1 MPYDA
6 RLINPQKPDPVEA
19 QLLITGKAESLLAG
33 GFYGTPEEP
42 QSASPFLTQYLPK
55 PQEQFTQSEIAKSA
69 FERENEVGSF
79 IAKAQNGFNYNNEV
93 DPQDPS
99 FDIID
104 YINDEVDNSD
114 YAPYAENF
122 LQFKNR
128 RNADLY
134 KKHLDR
140 EFRNTEVLQNSGWS
154 GVAWGIGAS
163 LLSPVNLIPIG
174 GGAYKAYKAGQ
185 LAKGVALTA
194 GAGAVSMTGSE
205 ILLQGSQ
212 ESRTLG
218 ESVMNIGAG
227 TLLAGALGGA
237 SATLSKKQFS
247 QLAKK
252 VEKDIQSDVADV
264 KINPQTQ
271 NVEIRP
277 DSASAASK
285 AEYDPIRKQYDEI
298 YTPEIIAKGETPLPF
313 KDYLKQQTALVPTI
327 TQDVAKLL
335 KVDKLTKKINL
346 INNLNP
352 ILRLTQTEYAVKPR
366 EFAQKLMKTGLYTN
380 KNLEG
385 IANYQSAEINKKA
398 TLANY
403 VHNYRPA
410 EDIAYR
416 EFKQRIKKEGAK
428 PADTAIKNDIQFY
441 EALSRAGRNGD
452 VSPIPEINKLAPIMR
467 NAVLSDLAKK
477 AIEVR
482 IYDENILKTAPKTAI
497 SYFPR
502 LWNKM
507 KVIARENELRQ
518 LLFNKIKNVL
528 LPQIKEAELNKE
540 RILNTRILDLQTKKA
555 DLENKLEKASEAKIK
570 EAVNNATINE
580 PNIPNEYKQIFL
592 DNINY
597 SKNNNT
603 NLDKFAEALS
613 EQLPDSFPFT
623 YDDIEKVYNK
633 YVKGEES
640 IFSTDEALNLLNRYI
655 EAERTISKTKIK
667 SLFQHIRELGG
678 IVDYGG
684 DLKSMGIT
692 NKTMPGLIRKAPSN
706 ENDFFGESS
715 IISSQ
720 KTGADDIILKLM
732 ERGYFI
738 EREDGSMGK
747 PTIRDLYE
755 LIKREAHGEKMYSS
769 SDIEKVRIKES
780 AEYLLNELEQLGI
793 DFDKLKE
800 AVKLKKGKIKKYIE
814 IKTENTSK
822 VIDTKTYIKIDKL
835 LAKTEIELMDKKI
848 NTLKNQYTDK
858 QIEIRSK
865 FEEIGDENDYV
876 NEVVNDIVAKLK
888 GEDRLGLVND
898 TDIKIDKRGPLK
910 ERTLNFVMDNEL
922 EPWLE
927 NDARKVM
934 AYYANTLATDIE
946 IARAFDGDL
955 TLSNA
960 VEEISREYDDA
971 ISKTT
976 TEDEA
981 IKINKEKRTAINDL
995 TSVAK
1000 IMRGIY
1006 ARPDNPD
1013 SMIVRGGRIA
1023 RQYNYITK
1031 MGQVVMSSI
1040 SDISRPI
1047 SKHGLAT
1054 WAKTL
1059 PNLIT
1064 NLKGIKLNIKD
1075 AKLAGNISDTVMPER
1090 MASFSS
1096 LNDTFASNNSTFER
1110 YVENISALMSKINM
1124 MPVWNDGMKGF
1135 SSVMTQQRMIDNI
1148 LNYEKADKRNITYLA
1163 QIGIGKDR
1171 INDIVK
1177 EIKKHSYKEG
1187 NLWVANTE
1195 KWENKEI
1202 ARIYYNALNTDVD
1215 STIATMG
1222 AGDLPL
1228 WGNTEVGKVIL
1239 QFKSFAFASTQQTL
1253 LAGLQQ
1259 KDLAVLNGVISATSL
1274 GMLSY
1279 YLKRKMAGKEP
1290 SDNPA
1295 VWLSEGLDRSG
1306 YLAIL
1311 SEYSHIADKAGLGV
1325 SSLTGIEQSSR
1336 YASRNAAAS
1345 LLGPSIALVDDGFTT
1360 ARALSSGE
1368 ISPSDA
1374 RAIRRMI
1381 FLNNHW
1387 LLTGAMDRLQESLV
1401 NTE

>member
-6 RLINPQKPDPVEA
+6 RLINVDTGKINALDAYLEA
-19 QLLITGKAESLLAG
+19 KAESLLAG

-93 DPQDPS
+93 DPQDPN

-252 VEKDIQSDVADV
+252 VEKDIQSDVAEV

-271 NVEIRP
+271 NVELNTDIVKPLNKQELEFLDKYYNRSKQTKDFSLLEKNKNDTLTKLQEFEANQNTLYEQKLRESGYP
-277 DSASAASK
+277 LDVITGYENRIKEVEANRAIERQQINRGKTGKRLRLFDEETNQIINDLKDELKAIKDLNEPTKPSEIFKNLNKEKNKLKKEYEKAQKELTDALALQQKEKQIIVEQPQQIIQNKNILTELDSAGSASVK
-285 AEYDPIRKQYDEI
+285 QFDLIRKQYDEI

-452 VSPIPEINKLAPIMR
+452 VSPIPEINKLAQTARQQI
-467 NAVLSDLAKK
+467 NKLSQEAVNVGIL
-477 AIEVR
+477 
-482 IYDENILKTAPKTAI
+482 DENILKTAPKTAI

-507 KVIARENELRQ
+507 KVNARENELRQ

-528 LPQIKEAELNKE
+528 LPQIKEAELAKE
-540 RILNTRILDLQTKKA
+540 AELNTKILDLQTRKLE
-555 DLENKLEKASEAKIK
+555 LENK
-570 EAVNNATINE
+570 
-580 PNIPNEYKQIFL
+580 
-592 DNINY
+592 
-597 SKNNNT
+597 
-603 NLDKFAEALS
+603 
-613 EQLPDSFPFT
+613 
-623 YDDIEKVYNK
+623 IEKTK
-633 YVKGEES
+633 LPAK
-640 IFSTDEALNLLNRYI
+640 DLEA
-655 EAERTISKTKIK
+655 
-667 SLFQHIRELGG
+667 
-678 IVDYGG
+678 
-684 DLKSMGIT
+684 
-692 NKTMPGLIRKAPSN
+692 
-706 ENDFFGESS
+706 
-715 IISSQ
+715 
-720 KTGADDIILKLM
+720 
-732 ERGYFI
+732 
-738 EREDGSMGK
+738 
-747 PTIRDLYE
+747 
-755 LIKREAHGEKMYSS
+755 
-769 SDIEKVRIKES
+769 
-780 AEYLLNELEQLGI
+780 
-793 DFDKLKE
+793 
-800 AVKLKKGKIKKYIE
+800 
-814 IKTENTSK
+814 IKTEIS
-822 VIDTKTYIKIDKL
+822 L
-835 LAKTEIELMDKKI
+835 LDKKI
-848 NTLKNQYTDK
+848 KTAKNQYTDK

-865 FEEIGDENDYV
+865 FEEIGDENDYI
-876 NEVVNDIVAKLK
+876 NEIVSDIVAKLK

-1228 WGNTEVGKVIL
+1228 WGNTEVGKIIL

-1279 YLKRKMAGKEP
+1279 YLKRKMAGKET

>member
-6 RLINPQKPDPVEA
+6 RLINVDTGKINALDAYLEA
-19 QLLITGKAESLLAG
+19 KAESLLAG

-93 DPQDPS
+93 DPQDPD

-185 LAKGVALTA
+185 FAKGVALTA

-271 NVEIRP
+271 NVELNTDIVKPLNKQELEFLDKYYNRSKQTKDFSLLEKNKNDTLTKLQEFEANQNTLYEQKLRESGYP
-277 DSASAASK
+277 LDVITGYENRIKEVEANRAIERQQINRGKTGKRLRLFDEETNQIINDLKDELKAIKDLNEPTKPSEIFKNLNKEKNKLKKEYEKAQKELTDALALQQKEKQIIVEQPQQIIQNKNILTELDSAGSASVK
-285 AEYDPIRKQYDEI
+285 QFDLIRKQYDEI

-452 VSPIPEINKLAPIMR
+452 VSPIPEINKLAQTARQQI
-467 NAVLSDLAKK
+467 NKLSQEAVNVGIL
-477 AIEVR
+477 
-482 IYDENILKTAPKTAI
+482 DENILKTAPKTAI

-518 LLFNKIKNVL
+518 LLFTKIKNVL
-528 LPQIKEAELNKE
+528 LPQIKEAELAKE
-540 RILNTRILDLQTKKA
+540 AELNTKILDLQTRKLE
-555 DLENKLEKASEAKIK
+555 LENK
-570 EAVNNATINE
+570 
-580 PNIPNEYKQIFL
+580 
-592 DNINY
+592 
-597 SKNNNT
+597 
-603 NLDKFAEALS
+603 
-613 EQLPDSFPFT
+613 
-623 YDDIEKVYNK
+623 IEKTK
-633 YVKGEES
+633 LPAK
-640 IFSTDEALNLLNRYI
+640 DLEA
-655 EAERTISKTKIK
+655 
-667 SLFQHIRELGG
+667 
-678 IVDYGG
+678 
-684 DLKSMGIT
+684 
-692 NKTMPGLIRKAPSN
+692 
-706 ENDFFGESS
+706 
-715 IISSQ
+715 
-720 KTGADDIILKLM
+720 
-732 ERGYFI
+732 
-738 EREDGSMGK
+738 
-747 PTIRDLYE
+747 
-755 LIKREAHGEKMYSS
+755 
-769 SDIEKVRIKES
+769 
-780 AEYLLNELEQLGI
+780 
-793 DFDKLKE
+793 
-800 AVKLKKGKIKKYIE
+800 
-814 IKTENTSK
+814 IKTEIS
-822 VIDTKTYIKIDKL
+822 L
-835 LAKTEIELMDKKI
+835 LDKKI
-848 NTLKNQYTDK
+848 ETAKNKYTDK

>member
-6 RLINPQKPDPVEA
+6 RLINVDTGKINALEGYLEA
-19 QLLITGKAESLLAG
+19 KAESLLAG

-69 FERENEVGSF
+69 WERENEVGSF

-93 DPQDPS
+93 DPQDPD

-174 GGAYKAYKAGQ
+174 GSAYKAYKAVQ
-185 LAKGVALTA
+185 FAKGIALTA

-237 SATLSKKQFS
+237 SASLSKKQFNK
-247 QLAKK
+247 LAKK
-252 VEKDIQSDVADV
+252 VENDIQSDVAEV

-271 NVEIRP
+271 NVELNTDIVKPLSKQELEFLDKYYNRNNQVKDFSLLEKNKNDALTKLQEFEANQNTLYEQRLRESGYP
-277 DSASAASK
+277 LDVITGYENRIKEVEANRVIERQQINRGKTGKRLRLFDEETNQIINDLKDELKAIKDLNEPTKPSEIFKNLNKEKNKLKKEYEKAQKELTDALALQQKESQIIAEQPQQIIQNQNILTEIDSAGSASVK
-285 AEYDPIRKQYDEI
+285 QFDPIRKQYDEI
-298 YTPEIIAKGETPLPF
+298 YTPEIIARGETPLPF

-410 EDIAYR
+410 EDVAYR

-428 PADTAIKNDIQFY
+428 PADSAIKNDIEFFSS
-441 EALSRAGRNGD
+441 LSRAMRNGD
-452 VSPIPEINKLAPIMR
+452 VSPIPEINKLAQTARQQISKLSQE
-467 NAVLSDLAKK
+467 AVNVGIL
-477 AIEVR
+477 
-482 IYDENILKTAPKTAI
+482 DENILKTAPKTAI

-502 LWNKM
+502 LWNKL

-518 LLFNKIKNVL
+518 LLFTKIKNVL
-528 LPQIKEAELNKE
+528 LPQIKEVELAKEAELNAK
-540 RILNTRILDLQTKKA
+540 ILDLQTRKLELESKIEKTKLPA
-555 DLENKLEKASEAKIK
+555 KDLEA
-570 EAVNNATINE
+570 
-580 PNIPNEYKQIFL
+580 
-592 DNINY
+592 
-597 SKNNNT
+597 
-603 NLDKFAEALS
+603 
-613 EQLPDSFPFT
+613 
-623 YDDIEKVYNK
+623 
-633 YVKGEES
+633 
-640 IFSTDEALNLLNRYI
+640 
-655 EAERTISKTKIK
+655 
-667 SLFQHIRELGG
+667 
-678 IVDYGG
+678 
-684 DLKSMGIT
+684 
-692 NKTMPGLIRKAPSN
+692 
-706 ENDFFGESS
+706 
-715 IISSQ
+715 
-720 KTGADDIILKLM
+720 
-732 ERGYFI
+732 
-738 EREDGSMGK
+738 
-747 PTIRDLYE
+747 
-755 LIKREAHGEKMYSS
+755 
-769 SDIEKVRIKES
+769 
-780 AEYLLNELEQLGI
+780 
-793 DFDKLKE
+793 
-800 AVKLKKGKIKKYIE
+800 
-814 IKTENTSK
+814 IKTE
-822 VIDTKTYIKIDKL
+822 IGLLDRKIET
-835 LAKTEIELMDKKI
+835 AKNKYTE
-848 NTLKNQYTDK
+848 K

-865 FEEIGDENDYV
+865 FEEIGDENDYI
-876 NEVVNDIVAKLK
+876 NEVVSDIVAKLK

-898 TDIKIDKRGPLK
+898 TDIKVDKRGPLK

-960 VEEISREYDDA
+960 VEEISREYDEA

-1171 INDIVK
+1171 INDLVK

-1195 KWENKEI
+1195 QWENKEI

-1228 WGNTEVGKVIL
+1228 WGNTEVGKIIL

>member
-6 RLINPQKPDPVEA
+6 RLINVDTGKTNALEGYLEA
-19 QLLITGKAESLLAG
+19 KAESLLAG
-33 GFYGTPEEP
+33 GFYGTPEDP

-69 FERENEVGSF
+69 WERENEVGSF

-93 DPQDPS
+93 DPQDS
-99 FDIID
+99 DFNIID
-104 YINDEVDNSD
+104 YINDEVDNSN

-174 GGAYKAYKAGQ
+174 GSAYKAYKAGQ
-185 LAKGVALTA
+185 FAKGVALTA

-237 SATLSKKQFS
+237 SASLSKKQFNK
-247 QLAKK
+247 LAKK
-252 VEKDIQSDVADV
+252 VENDIQSDVAEV

-385 IANYQSAEINKKA
+385 IANYQSAEISKKA

-410 EDIAYR
+410 EDKAYR

-428 PADTAIKNDIQFY
+428 PADSAIKNDIDFFDNL
-441 EALSRAGRNGD
+441 ARAMRNGD
-452 VSPIPEINKLAPIMR
+452 VSEITEINQLAQTARQQINKLSQE
-467 NAVLSDLAKK
+467 AVNVGIL
-477 AIEVR
+477 
-482 IYDENILKTAPKTAI
+482 DENILKTGPKTAI

-502 LWNKM
+502 LWNKL

-518 LLFNKIKNVL
+518 LLFTKIKNVL
-528 LPQIKEAELNKE
+528 LPKIKEAELNKE
-540 RILNTRILDLQTKKA
+540 KILNTRILDLQTRKV
-555 DLENKLEKASEAKIK
+555 DLENRIEQASKKKLNEAKGPIIDD
-570 EAVNNATINE
+570 V
-580 PNIPNEYKQIFL
+580 NIPNEFKNIFKDAIYAAKNLNFSL
-592 DNINY
+592 DDFA
-597 SKNNNT
+597 NN
-603 NLDKFAEALS
+603 LS
-613 EQLPDSFPFT
+613 ENLPDSFDFPF
-623 YDDIEKVYNK
+623 DKIEKIYKNYVEGQSNIFNDEELINYLNK
-633 YVKGEES
+633 YKEATRIYKS
-640 IFSTDEALNLLNRYI
+640 INP
-655 EAERTISKTKIK
+655 K
-667 SLFQHIRELGG
+667 SLFVFLRERGG
-678 IVDYGG
+678 ISG
-684 DLKSMGIT
+684 DRGELANMGIT
-692 NKTMPGLIRKAPSN
+692 NKTLPGLIRRQGTKGFTDIDYAREAAWEAGYFTDFPSDGSAGQPTL
-706 ENDFFGESS
+706 NDF
-715 IISSQ
+715 
-720 KTGADDIILKLM
+720 L
-732 ERGYFI
+732 
-738 EREDGSMGK
+738 
-747 PTIRDLYE
+747 E
-755 LIKREAHGEKMYSS
+755 LIKKEAKGNKIYSS
-769 SDIEKVRIKES
+769 DDLEKLMQKE
-780 AEYLLNELEQLGI
+780 AADNFIFELENLGL
-793 DFDKLKE
+793 DFNKIEE
-800 AVKLKKGKIKKYIE
+800 AVKLKNGRITKTIQISSGDLAKNID
-814 IKTENTSK
+814 IKTIT
-822 VIDTKTYIKIDKL
+822 KIDKT
-835 LAKTEIELMDKKI
+835 LAKTEIELLDKKI
-848 NTLKNQYTDK
+848 ATLKNKYTEK

-888 GEDRLGLVND
+888 GEDRLGLIND
-898 TDIKIDKRGPLK
+898 TDIKVDKRGPLK
-910 ERTLNFVMDNEL
+910 ERTLNFILDNEL

-934 AYYANTLATDIE
+934 SYYANTLATDIE

-960 VEEISREYDDA
+960 VEEISREYDEA

-1110 YVENISALMSKINM
+1110 YVENISAFMSKINM

-1195 KWENKEI
+1195 QWENKEI

-1259 KDLAVLNGVISATSL
+1259 KDLAVLNGLISATSL

-1279 YLKRKMAGKEP
+1279 YLKRKMAGKDP

-1325 SSLTGIEQSSR
+1325 LSLTGIEQSSR

-1387 LLTGAMDRLQESLV
+1387 LLTGAMDRLQENFV
-1401 NTE
+1401 NSE

>member
-6 RLINPQKPDPVEA
+6 RLINVDTGKINALDAYLEA
-19 QLLITGKAESLLAG
+19 KAESLLAG

-277 DSASAASK
+277 DSASAVSK

-452 VSPIPEINKLAPIMR
+452 VSPIPEINKLAQTARQQI
-467 NAVLSDLAKK
+467 NKLSQEAVNVGIL
-477 AIEVR
+477 
-482 IYDENILKTAPKTAI
+482 DENILKTAPKTAI

-1148 LNYEKADKRNITYLA
+1148 LNYDKADKRNITYLA

-1325 SSLTGIEQSSR
+1325 LSLTGIEQSSR

>member
-6 RLINPQKPDPVEA
+6 RLINVDTGKINALEGYLEA
-19 QLLITGKAESLLAG
+19 KAESLLAG
-33 GFYGTPEEP
+33 SFYGTPEDP

-55 PQEQFTQSEIAKSA
+55 PQEQFTQSEIAKA
-69 FERENEVGSF
+69 AWERENEVGSF

-93 DPQDPS
+93 DPQDPD

-140 EFRNTEVLQNSGWS
+140 EFRNTEILQNSGWS
-154 GVAWGIGAS
+154 GVAWGVGAS

-174 GGAYKAYKAGQ
+174 GSAYKAYKAGQ
-185 LAKGVALTA
+185 FVKGVALTA

-252 VEKDIQSDVADV
+252 VEKDIQSDVAEV

-271 NVEIRP
+271 NVELNTDIVKPLNKQELEFLDKYYNRSKQTKDFSLLEKNKNDALTKLQEFEANQNTLYEQKLRESGYP
-277 DSASAASK
+277 LDVITGYENRIKEVEANRAMERQQLNRGKTGKRLRLFDEETNQIINDLKDELKAIKDLNEPTKPSEIFKNLNKEKNKLKKEYEKAQKELTDALALQQKEKQIIAEQPQQIIAEEPQQIIQNKNILSELDSAGSASVK
-285 AEYDPIRKQYDEI
+285 QFDPIRKQYDEI

-452 VSPIPEINKLAPIMR
+452 VSPIPEINKLAQTARQQI
-467 NAVLSDLAKK
+467 NKLSQEAVNVGIL
-477 AIEVR
+477 
-482 IYDENILKTAPKTAI
+482 DENILKTAPKTAI

-528 LPQIKEAELNKE
+528 LPQIKEAELAKE
-540 RILNTRILDLQTKKA
+540 AELNTKILDLQTRKLE
-555 DLENKLEKASEAKIK
+555 LENK
-570 EAVNNATINE
+570 
-580 PNIPNEYKQIFL
+580 
-592 DNINY
+592 
-597 SKNNNT
+597 
-603 NLDKFAEALS
+603 
-613 EQLPDSFPFT
+613 
-623 YDDIEKVYNK
+623 IEKTK
-633 YVKGEES
+633 LPAK
-640 IFSTDEALNLLNRYI
+640 DLEA
-655 EAERTISKTKIK
+655 
-667 SLFQHIRELGG
+667 
-678 IVDYGG
+678 
-684 DLKSMGIT
+684 
-692 NKTMPGLIRKAPSN
+692 
-706 ENDFFGESS
+706 
-715 IISSQ
+715 
-720 KTGADDIILKLM
+720 
-732 ERGYFI
+732 
-738 EREDGSMGK
+738 
-747 PTIRDLYE
+747 
-755 LIKREAHGEKMYSS
+755 
-769 SDIEKVRIKES
+769 
-780 AEYLLNELEQLGI
+780 
-793 DFDKLKE
+793 
-800 AVKLKKGKIKKYIE
+800 
-814 IKTENTSK
+814 IKTE
-822 VIDTKTYIKIDKL
+822 IGL
-835 LAKTEIELMDKKI
+835 LDKKI
-848 NTLKNQYTDK
+848 KTAKNQYTEK

-865 FEEIGDENDYV
+865 FEEIGDENDYI

-1171 INDIVK
+1171 INDLVK

-1228 WGNTEVGKVIL
+1228 WGNTEVGKIIL

-1259 KDLAVLNGVISATSL
+1259 KDLAVLNGLISATSL

-1368 ISPSDA
+1368 IS
-1374 RAIRRMI
+1374 
-1381 FLNNHW
+1381 
-1387 LLTGAMDRLQESLV
+1387 
-1401 NTE
+1401 

>member
-6 RLINPQKPDPVEA
+6 RLINVDTGKINALEGYLEA
-19 QLLITGKAESLLAG
+19 KAESLLAG
-33 GFYGTPEEP
+33 GFYGTPEDP

-55 PQEQFTQSEIAKSA
+55 PQEQFTQSEIAKA
-69 FERENEVGSF
+69 AWERENEVGSF

-93 DPQDPS
+93 DPQDPD

-140 EFRNTEVLQNSGWS
+140 EFRNTEILQNSGWS
-154 GVAWGIGAS
+154 GVAWGVGAS

-174 GGAYKAYKAGQ
+174 GSAYKAYKAGQ
-185 LAKGVALTA
+185 FAKGVALTA

-205 ILLQGSQ
+205 FLLQGSQ

-252 VEKDIQSDVADV
+252 VEKDIQSDVAEV

-271 NVEIRP
+271 NVELNTDIVKPLNKQELEFLDKYYNRSKQTKDFSLLEKNKNDTLTKLQEFEANQNTLYEQKLRESGYP
-277 DSASAASK
+277 LDVITGYENRIKEVEANRAIERQQVNRGKTGKRLRLFDEETNQIINDLKDELKAIKDLNEPTKPSEIFKNLNKEKNKLKKEYEKAQKELTDALALQQKEKQIIAEEPQQIIQNKNILSELDSARSASVK
-285 AEYDPIRKQYDEI
+285 QFDLIRKQYDEI

-335 KVDKLTKKINL
+335 KIDKLTKKINL

-477 AIEVR
+477 AVEVR

-502 LWNKM
+502 LWNKL

-518 LLFNKIKNVL
+518 LLFTKIKNVL
-528 LPQIKEAELNKE
+528 LPQIKEAELAKE
-540 RILNTRILDLQTKKA
+540 AELNTKILDLQTRKLELESKIEKTKLPA
-555 DLENKLEKASEAKIK
+555 SDLEA
-570 EAVNNATINE
+570 
-580 PNIPNEYKQIFL
+580 
-592 DNINY
+592 
-597 SKNNNT
+597 
-603 NLDKFAEALS
+603 
-613 EQLPDSFPFT
+613 
-623 YDDIEKVYNK
+623 
-633 YVKGEES
+633 
-640 IFSTDEALNLLNRYI
+640 
-655 EAERTISKTKIK
+655 
-667 SLFQHIRELGG
+667 
-678 IVDYGG
+678 
-684 DLKSMGIT
+684 
-692 NKTMPGLIRKAPSN
+692 
-706 ENDFFGESS
+706 
-715 IISSQ
+715 
-720 KTGADDIILKLM
+720 
-732 ERGYFI
+732 
-738 EREDGSMGK
+738 
-747 PTIRDLYE
+747 
-755 LIKREAHGEKMYSS
+755 
-769 SDIEKVRIKES
+769 
-780 AEYLLNELEQLGI
+780 
-793 DFDKLKE
+793 
-800 AVKLKKGKIKKYIE
+800 
-814 IKTENTSK
+814 IKTEIGLLDRK
-822 VIDTKTYIKIDKL
+822 IKT
-835 LAKTEIELMDKKI
+835 AKNKYEE
-848 NTLKNQYTDK
+848 K

-865 FEEIGDENDYV
+865 FEEIGDENDYI
-876 NEVVNDIVAKLK
+876 NEIVSDIVAKLK
-888 GEDRLGLVND
+888 GEDRLGLIND

-910 ERTLNFVMDNEL
+910 ERTLNFIMDNEL

-960 VEEISREYDDA
+960 VEEISKEYDEA

-1031 MGQVVMSSI
+1031 MGQVVMFSI
-1040 SDISRPI
+1040 TDISRPI

-1135 SSVMTQQRMIDNI
+1135 SSVMTQQRMIENI

-1171 INDIVK
+1171 INDLVK

-1228 WGNTEVGKVIL
+1228 WGNTEVGKIIL

-1259 KDLAVLNGVISATSL
+1259 KDLAVLNGLISATSL

>member
-6 RLINPQKPDPVEA
+6 RLINVDTGKINALEGYLEA
-19 QLLITGKAESLLAG
+19 KAESLLAG
-33 GFYGTPEEP
+33 GFYGTPEDP

-55 PQEQFTQSEIAKSA
+55 PQEQFTQSEIAKA
-69 FERENEVGSF
+69 AWERENEVGSF

-93 DPQDPS
+93 DPQDPD

-140 EFRNTEVLQNSGWS
+140 EFRNTEILQNSGWS
-154 GVAWGIGAS
+154 GVAWGVGAS

-174 GGAYKAYKAGQ
+174 GSAYKAYKAGQ
-185 LAKGVALTA
+185 FVKGVALTA

-252 VEKDIQSDVADV
+252 VEKDIQSDVAEV

-271 NVEIRP
+271 NVELNTDIVKPLNKQELEFLDKYYNRSKQTKDFSLLEKNKNDALTKLQEFEANQNTLYEQKLRESGYP
-277 DSASAASK
+277 LDVITGYENRIKEVEANRAIERQQVNRGKTGKRLRLFDEETNQIINDLKDELKAIKDLNEPTKPSEIFKNLNKEKNKLKKEYEKAQKELTDALALQQKEKQIIAEEPQQIIQNKNILSELDSARSASVK
-285 AEYDPIRKQYDEI
+285 QFDLIRKQYDEI

-335 KVDKLTKKINL
+335 KIDKLTKKINL

-477 AIEVR
+477 AVEVR

-502 LWNKM
+502 LWNKL

-518 LLFNKIKNVL
+518 LLFTKIKNVL
-528 LPQIKEAELNKE
+528 LPQIKEAELAKE
-540 RILNTRILDLQTKKA
+540 AELNTKILDLQTRKLELESKIEKTKLPA
-555 DLENKLEKASEAKIK
+555 SDLEA
-570 EAVNNATINE
+570 
-580 PNIPNEYKQIFL
+580 
-592 DNINY
+592 
-597 SKNNNT
+597 
-603 NLDKFAEALS
+603 
-613 EQLPDSFPFT
+613 
-623 YDDIEKVYNK
+623 
-633 YVKGEES
+633 
-640 IFSTDEALNLLNRYI
+640 
-655 EAERTISKTKIK
+655 
-667 SLFQHIRELGG
+667 
-678 IVDYGG
+678 
-684 DLKSMGIT
+684 
-692 NKTMPGLIRKAPSN
+692 
-706 ENDFFGESS
+706 
-715 IISSQ
+715 
-720 KTGADDIILKLM
+720 
-732 ERGYFI
+732 
-738 EREDGSMGK
+738 
-747 PTIRDLYE
+747 
-755 LIKREAHGEKMYSS
+755 
-769 SDIEKVRIKES
+769 
-780 AEYLLNELEQLGI
+780 
-793 DFDKLKE
+793 
-800 AVKLKKGKIKKYIE
+800 
-814 IKTENTSK
+814 IKTEIGLLDRK
-822 VIDTKTYIKIDKL
+822 IKT
-835 LAKTEIELMDKKI
+835 AKNKYEE
-848 NTLKNQYTDK
+848 K

-865 FEEIGDENDYV
+865 FEEIGDENDYI
-876 NEVVNDIVAKLK
+876 NEIVSDIVAKLK
-888 GEDRLGLVND
+888 GEDRLGLIND

-910 ERTLNFVMDNEL
+910 ERTLNFIMDNEL

-960 VEEISREYDDA
+960 VEEISKEYDEA

-1040 SDISRPI
+1040 TDISRPI

-1135 SSVMTQQRMIDNI
+1135 SSVMTQQRMIENI

-1171 INDIVK
+1171 INDLVK

-1228 WGNTEVGKVIL
+1228 WGNTEVGKIIL

-1259 KDLAVLNGVISATSL
+1259 KDLAVLNGLISATSL

>member
-6 RLINPQKPDPVEA
+6 RLINVDTGKINALDAYLEA
-19 QLLITGKAESLLAG
+19 KAESLLAG

-271 NVEIRP
+271 NVELNTDIVKPLNKQELEFLDKYYNRSKQTKDFSLLEKNKNDTLTKLQEFEANQNTLYEQKLRESGYP
-277 DSASAASK
+277 LDVITGYENRIKEVEANRAIERQQINRGKTGKRLRLFDEETNQIINDLKDELKAIKDLNEPTKPSEIFKNLNKEKNKLKKEYEKAQKELTDALALQQKEKQIIVEQPQQIIQNKNILTELDSAGSASVK
-285 AEYDPIRKQYDEI
+285 QFDLIRKQYDEI

-452 VSPIPEINKLAPIMR
+452 VSPIPEINKLAQTARQQI
-467 NAVLSDLAKK
+467 NKLSQEAVNVGIL
-477 AIEVR
+477 
-482 IYDENILKTAPKTAI
+482 DENILKTAPKTAI

-528 LPQIKEAELNKE
+528 LPQIKEAELAKE
-540 RILNTRILDLQTKKA
+540 AELNTKILDLQTRKLELQNKIEKTKLPA
-555 DLENKLEKASEAKIK
+555 KDLEA
-570 EAVNNATINE
+570 
-580 PNIPNEYKQIFL
+580 
-592 DNINY
+592 
-597 SKNNNT
+597 
-603 NLDKFAEALS
+603 
-613 EQLPDSFPFT
+613 
-623 YDDIEKVYNK
+623 
-633 YVKGEES
+633 
-640 IFSTDEALNLLNRYI
+640 
-655 EAERTISKTKIK
+655 
-667 SLFQHIRELGG
+667 
-678 IVDYGG
+678 
-684 DLKSMGIT
+684 
-692 NKTMPGLIRKAPSN
+692 
-706 ENDFFGESS
+706 
-715 IISSQ
+715 
-720 KTGADDIILKLM
+720 
-732 ERGYFI
+732 
-738 EREDGSMGK
+738 
-747 PTIRDLYE
+747 
-755 LIKREAHGEKMYSS
+755 
-769 SDIEKVRIKES
+769 
-780 AEYLLNELEQLGI
+780 
-793 DFDKLKE
+793 
-800 AVKLKKGKIKKYIE
+800 
-814 IKTENTSK
+814 IKTEIS
-822 VIDTKTYIKIDKL
+822 L
-835 LAKTEIELMDKKI
+835 LDKKI
-848 NTLKNQYTDK
+848 KTAKNKYTEK

-865 FEEIGDENDYV
+865 FEEVGDENNYI
-876 NEVVNDIVAKLK
+876 NEIVSDIVAKLK
-888 GEDRLGLVND
+888 GEDRLGLIND
-898 TDIKIDKRGPLK
+898 TDIKVDKRGPLK

-1135 SSVMTQQRMIDNI
+1135 SSVMTQQRMIENI

-1279 YLKRKMAGKEP
+1279 YLKRKIAGKEP

>member
-6 RLINPQKPDPVEA
+6 RLINVDTGKINALDAYLEA
-19 QLLITGKAESLLAG
+19 KAESLLAG

-93 DPQDPS
+93 DPQDPD

-252 VEKDIQSDVADV
+252 VEKDIQSDVAEV

-452 VSPIPEINKLAPIMR
+452 VSPIPEINKLAQTARQQI
-467 NAVLSDLAKK
+467 NKLSQEAVNVGIL
-477 AIEVR
+477 
-482 IYDENILKTAPKTAI
+482 DENILKTAPKTAI

-507 KVIARENELRQ
+507 KVNARENELRQ

-597 SKNNNT
+597 SKINNT

-706 ENDFFGESS
+706 QNDFFGESS

-848 NTLKNQYTDK
+848 NTLKNQYTEK

-865 FEEIGDENDYV
+865 FEEIGDENDYI
-876 NEVVNDIVAKLK
+876 NEIVSDIVAKLK

-1228 WGNTEVGKVIL
+1228 WGNTEVGKIIL

>member
-6 RLINPQKPDPVEA
+6 RLINVDTGKINALDAYLEA
-19 QLLITGKAESLLAG
+19 KAESLLAG

-55 PQEQFTQSEIAKSA
+55 PQEQFTQSEIAKAA

-93 DPQDPS
+93 DPQDPD

-174 GGAYKAYKAGQ
+174 GSAYKAYKAGQ

-277 DSASAASK
+277 DSASAVSK

-298 YTPEIIAKGETPLPF
+298 YIPQIIAKGETPLPF

-335 KVDKLTKKINL
+335 KIDKLTKKINL

-452 VSPIPEINKLAPIMR
+452 VSPIPEINKLAQTARQQI
-467 NAVLSDLAKK
+467 NKLSQEAVNVGIL
-477 AIEVR
+477 
-482 IYDENILKTAPKTAI
+482 DENILKTAPKTAI

-528 LPQIKEAELNKE
+528 LPKIKEAELAKE
-540 RILNTRILDLQTKKA
+540 AELNTKILDLQTRKLELESKIEKTKLPA
-555 DLENKLEKASEAKIK
+555 KDLEA
-570 EAVNNATINE
+570 
-580 PNIPNEYKQIFL
+580 
-592 DNINY
+592 
-597 SKNNNT
+597 
-603 NLDKFAEALS
+603 
-613 EQLPDSFPFT
+613 
-623 YDDIEKVYNK
+623 
-633 YVKGEES
+633 
-640 IFSTDEALNLLNRYI
+640 
-655 EAERTISKTKIK
+655 
-667 SLFQHIRELGG
+667 
-678 IVDYGG
+678 
-684 DLKSMGIT
+684 
-692 NKTMPGLIRKAPSN
+692 
-706 ENDFFGESS
+706 
-715 IISSQ
+715 
-720 KTGADDIILKLM
+720 
-732 ERGYFI
+732 
-738 EREDGSMGK
+738 
-747 PTIRDLYE
+747 
-755 LIKREAHGEKMYSS
+755 
-769 SDIEKVRIKES
+769 
-780 AEYLLNELEQLGI
+780 
-793 DFDKLKE
+793 
-800 AVKLKKGKIKKYIE
+800 
-814 IKTENTSK
+814 IKTE
-822 VIDTKTYIKIDKL
+822 IGL
-835 LAKTEIELMDKKI
+835 LDKKI
-848 NTLKNQYTDK
+848 KTAKNQYTEK

-865 FEEIGDENDYV
+865 FEEIGDENNYI
-876 NEVVNDIVAKLK
+876 NEIVSDIVAKLK

-960 VEEISREYDDA
+960 VEEISREYDEA

-1228 WGNTEVGKVIL
+1228 WGNTEVGKIIL

-1387 LLTGAMDRLQESLV
+1387 LLIGAMDRLQESLV

>member
-6 RLINPQKPDPVEA
+6 RLINVDTGKINALDAYLEA
-19 QLLITGKAESLLAG
+19 KAESLLAG

-93 DPQDPS
+93 DPQDPD

-271 NVEIRP
+271 NVELNTDIVKPLNKQELEFLDKYYNRSKQTKDFSLLEKNKNDTLTKLQEFEANQNTLYEQKLRESGYP
-277 DSASAASK
+277 LDVITGYENRIKEVEANRAIERQQINRGKTGKRLRLFDEETNQIINDLKDELKAIKDLNEPTKPSEIFKNLNKEKNKLKKEYEKAQKELTDALALQQKEKQIIVEQPQQIIQNKNILTELDSAGSASVK
-285 AEYDPIRKQYDEI
+285 QFDPIRKQYDEI

-452 VSPIPEINKLAPIMR
+452 VSPIPEINKLAQTARQQI
-467 NAVLSDLAKK
+467 NKLSQEAVNVGIL
-477 AIEVR
+477 
-482 IYDENILKTAPKTAI
+482 DENILKTAPKTAI

-528 LPQIKEAELNKE
+528 LPKIKEAELAKE
-540 RILNTRILDLQTKKA
+540 AELNTKILDLQTRKLE
-555 DLENKLEKASEAKIK
+555 LENK
-570 EAVNNATINE
+570 
-580 PNIPNEYKQIFL
+580 
-592 DNINY
+592 
-597 SKNNNT
+597 
-603 NLDKFAEALS
+603 
-613 EQLPDSFPFT
+613 
-623 YDDIEKVYNK
+623 IEKTK
-633 YVKGEES
+633 LPAK
-640 IFSTDEALNLLNRYI
+640 DLEA
-655 EAERTISKTKIK
+655 
-667 SLFQHIRELGG
+667 
-678 IVDYGG
+678 
-684 DLKSMGIT
+684 
-692 NKTMPGLIRKAPSN
+692 
-706 ENDFFGESS
+706 
-715 IISSQ
+715 
-720 KTGADDIILKLM
+720 
-732 ERGYFI
+732 
-738 EREDGSMGK
+738 
-747 PTIRDLYE
+747 
-755 LIKREAHGEKMYSS
+755 
-769 SDIEKVRIKES
+769 
-780 AEYLLNELEQLGI
+780 
-793 DFDKLKE
+793 
-800 AVKLKKGKIKKYIE
+800 
-814 IKTENTSK
+814 IKTEIS
-822 VIDTKTYIKIDKL
+822 L
-835 LAKTEIELMDKKI
+835 LDKKI
-848 NTLKNQYTDK
+848 KTAKNQYTEK

-1325 SSLTGIEQSSR
+1325 LSLTGIEQSSR

>member
-69 FERENEVGSF
+69 WERENEVGSF

-93 DPQDPS
+93 DPQDPD

-174 GGAYKAYKAGQ
+174 GSAYKAYKAGQ
-185 LAKGVALTA
+185 FAKGIALTA

-237 SATLSKKQFS
+237 SASLSKRQFNK
-247 QLAKK
+247 LAKK
-252 VEKDIQSDVADV
+252 VENDIQSDVAEV

-298 YTPEIIAKGETPLPF
+298 YTPEIIARGETPLPF

-335 KVDKLTKKINL
+335 KIEKLTKKINL

-410 EDIAYR
+410 EDVAYR

-428 PADTAIKNDIQFY
+428 PADSAIKNDIEFFSS
-441 EALSRAGRNGD
+441 LSRAMRNGD
-452 VSPIPEINKLAPIMR
+452 VSPIPEINKLAQTARQQI
-467 NAVLSDLAKK
+467 NKLSQEAVNVKIL
-477 AIEVR
+477 
-482 IYDENILKTAPKTAI
+482 DENILKTAPKTAI

-502 LWNKM
+502 LWNKL

-518 LLFNKIKNVL
+518 LLFTKIKNVL
-528 LPQIKEAELNKE
+528 LPQIKEAELAKE
-540 RILNTRILDLQTKKA
+540 AELNTKILDLQTRKLELESKIEKTKLPA
-555 DLENKLEKASEAKIK
+555 KDLEA
-570 EAVNNATINE
+570 
-580 PNIPNEYKQIFL
+580 
-592 DNINY
+592 
-597 SKNNNT
+597 
-603 NLDKFAEALS
+603 
-613 EQLPDSFPFT
+613 
-623 YDDIEKVYNK
+623 
-633 YVKGEES
+633 
-640 IFSTDEALNLLNRYI
+640 
-655 EAERTISKTKIK
+655 
-667 SLFQHIRELGG
+667 
-678 IVDYGG
+678 
-684 DLKSMGIT
+684 
-692 NKTMPGLIRKAPSN
+692 
-706 ENDFFGESS
+706 
-715 IISSQ
+715 
-720 KTGADDIILKLM
+720 
-732 ERGYFI
+732 
-738 EREDGSMGK
+738 
-747 PTIRDLYE
+747 
-755 LIKREAHGEKMYSS
+755 
-769 SDIEKVRIKES
+769 
-780 AEYLLNELEQLGI
+780 
-793 DFDKLKE
+793 
-800 AVKLKKGKIKKYIE
+800 
-814 IKTENTSK
+814 IKTE
-822 VIDTKTYIKIDKL
+822 IGL
-835 LAKTEIELMDKKI
+835 LDKKI
-848 NTLKNQYTDK
+848 ETAKNKYTEK

-865 FEEIGDENDYV
+865 FEEIGDENDYI
-876 NEVVNDIVAKLK
+876 NEVVSDIVAKLK

-898 TDIKIDKRGPLK
+898 TDIKVDKRGPLK

-960 VEEISREYDDA
+960 VEEISREYDEA

-1064 NLKGIKLNIKD
+1064 NLKGIKLNVKD

-1171 INDIVK
+1171 INDLVK

-1195 KWENKEI
+1195 QWENKEI

-1228 WGNTEVGKVIL
+1228 WGNTEVGKIIL

>member
-6 RLINPQKPDPVEA
+6 RLINVDTGKINALEGYLEA
-19 QLLITGKAESLLAG
+19 KAESLLAG
-33 GFYGTPEEP
+33 GFYGTPEDP

-55 PQEQFTQSEIAKSA
+55 PQEQFTQREIAKA
-69 FERENEVGSF
+69 AWERENEVGSF

-93 DPQDPS
+93 DPQDPN

-140 EFRNTEVLQNSGWS
+140 EFRNTEILQNSGWS
-154 GVAWGIGAS
+154 GVAWGVGAS

-174 GGAYKAYKAGQ
+174 GSAYKAYKAGQ
-185 LAKGVALTA
+185 FVKGVALTA

-252 VEKDIQSDVADV
+252 VEKDIQSDVAEV

-271 NVEIRP
+271 NVELNTDIVKPLSKQELEFLDKYYNRNNQVKDFSLLEKNKNDALIKLQEFEANQNTLYEQRLRESGYP
-277 DSASAASK
+277 LDVITGYENRIKEVEANRAIERQQINRGKTGKRLRLFDEETNQIINDLKDELKAIKDLNEPTKPSEIFKNLNKEKNKLKKEYEKAQKELTDALALQQKESQIIAEQPQQIIQNQNILTEIDSAGSASVK
-285 AEYDPIRKQYDEI
+285 QFDPIRKQYDEI
-298 YTPEIIAKGETPLPF
+298 YTPEIIARGETPLPF

-410 EDIAYR
+410 EDVAYR

-428 PADTAIKNDIQFY
+428 PADSAIKNDIEFFSS
-441 EALSRAGRNGD
+441 LSRAMRNGD
-452 VSPIPEINKLAPIMR
+452 VSPIPEINKLAQTARQQISKLSQE
-467 NAVLSDLAKK
+467 AVNVGIL
-477 AIEVR
+477 
-482 IYDENILKTAPKTAI
+482 DENILKTAPKTAI

-502 LWNKM
+502 LWNKL

-518 LLFNKIKNVL
+518 LLFTKIKNVL
-528 LPQIKEAELNKE
+528 LPQIKEVELAKEAELNAK
-540 RILNTRILDLQTKKA
+540 ILDLQTRKLELESKIEKTKLPA
-555 DLENKLEKASEAKIK
+555 KDLEA
-570 EAVNNATINE
+570 
-580 PNIPNEYKQIFL
+580 
-592 DNINY
+592 
-597 SKNNNT
+597 
-603 NLDKFAEALS
+603 
-613 EQLPDSFPFT
+613 
-623 YDDIEKVYNK
+623 
-633 YVKGEES
+633 
-640 IFSTDEALNLLNRYI
+640 
-655 EAERTISKTKIK
+655 
-667 SLFQHIRELGG
+667 
-678 IVDYGG
+678 
-684 DLKSMGIT
+684 
-692 NKTMPGLIRKAPSN
+692 
-706 ENDFFGESS
+706 
-715 IISSQ
+715 
-720 KTGADDIILKLM
+720 
-732 ERGYFI
+732 
-738 EREDGSMGK
+738 
-747 PTIRDLYE
+747 
-755 LIKREAHGEKMYSS
+755 
-769 SDIEKVRIKES
+769 
-780 AEYLLNELEQLGI
+780 
-793 DFDKLKE
+793 
-800 AVKLKKGKIKKYIE
+800 
-814 IKTENTSK
+814 IKTE
-822 VIDTKTYIKIDKL
+822 IGLLDRKIET
-835 LAKTEIELMDKKI
+835 AKNKYTE
-848 NTLKNQYTDK
+848 K

-865 FEEIGDENDYV
+865 FEEIGDENDYI
-876 NEVVNDIVAKLK
+876 NEVVSDIVAKLK

-898 TDIKIDKRGPLK
+898 TDIKVDKRGPLK

-960 VEEISREYDDA
+960 VEEISREYDEA

-1171 INDIVK
+1171 INDLVK

>member
-6 RLINPQKPDPVEA
+6 RLINVDTGKINALDAYLEA
-19 QLLITGKAESLLAG
+19 KAESLLAG

-185 LAKGVALTA
+185 FAKGVALTA

-271 NVEIRP
+271 NVELRP
-277 DSASAASK
+277 DSASAVSK

-298 YTPEIIAKGETPLPF
+298 YAPEIIAKGETPLPF

-452 VSPIPEINKLAPIMR
+452 VSPIPEINKLAQTARQQI
-467 NAVLSDLAKK
+467 NKLSQEAVNVGIL
-477 AIEVR
+477 
-482 IYDENILKTAPKTAI
+482 DENILKTAPKTAI

-502 LWNKM
+502 LWNKL

-518 LLFNKIKNVL
+518 LLFTKIKNVL

-570 EAVNNATINE
+570 EAVNNATIDSINPTGTIFTSYTPDIRAKAKLADNITTLDKTMEVSPDEIITIYRGAPKNQKEIVAGDFITTNRQLAKDYAGDGVVLSKEVKASEILDDINE
-580 PNIPNEYKQIFL
+580 PL
-592 DNINY
+592 
-597 SKNNNT
+597 
-603 NLDKFAEALS
+603 
-613 EQLPDSFPFT
+613 
-623 YDDIEKVYNK
+623 
-633 YVKGEES
+633 GEE
-640 IFSTDEALNLLNRYI
+640 YI
-655 EAERTISKTKIK
+655 YKPKVKNQTKVEKTK
-667 SLFQHIRELGG
+667 LLT
-678 IVDYGG
+678 G
-684 DLKSMGIT
+684 D
-692 NKTMPGLIRKAPSN
+692 
-706 ENDFFGESS
+706 F
-715 IISSQ
+715 
-720 KTGADDIILKLM
+720 
-732 ERGYFI
+732 
-738 EREDGSMGK
+738 
-747 PTIRDLYE
+747 
-755 LIKREAHGEKMYSS
+755 EA
-769 SDIEKVRIKES
+769 
-780 AEYLLNELEQLGI
+780 
-793 DFDKLKE
+793 
-800 AVKLKKGKIKKYIE
+800 
-814 IKTENTSK
+814 IKTEIS
-822 VIDTKTYIKIDKL
+822 L
-835 LAKTEIELMDKKI
+835 LDKKI
-848 NTLKNQYTDK
+848 KTAKNQYTEK
-858 QIEIRSK
+858 QTEIRSK
-865 FEEIGDENDYV
+865 FEEIGDENNYI
-876 NEVVNDIVAKLK
+876 NEIVSDIVAKLK

-1135 SSVMTQQRMIDNI
+1135 SSVMTQQRMIENI

>member
-6 RLINPQKPDPVEA
+6 RLINVDTGKINALEGYLEA
-19 QLLITGKAESLLAG
+19 KAESLLAG
-33 GFYGTPEEP
+33 GFYGTPEDP

-55 PQEQFTQSEIAKSA
+55 PQEQFTQSEIAKA
-69 FERENEVGSF
+69 AWERENEVGSF

-93 DPQDPS
+93 DPQDPD

-140 EFRNTEVLQNSGWS
+140 EFRNTEILQNSGWS
-154 GVAWGIGAS
+154 GVAWGVGAS

-174 GGAYKAYKAGQ
+174 GSAYKAYKAGQ
-185 LAKGVALTA
+185 FVKGVALTA

-252 VEKDIQSDVADV
+252 VEKDIQSDVAEV

-271 NVEIRP
+271 NVELNTDIVKPLNKQELEFLDKYYNRSKQTKDFSLLEKNKNDALTKLQEFEANQNTLYEQKLRESGYP
-277 DSASAASK
+277 LDVITGYENRIKEVEANRAIERQQVNRGKTGKRLRLFDEETNQIINDLKDELKAIKDLNEPTKPSEIFKNLNKEKNKLKKEYEKAQKELTDALALQQEEKQIIAEEPQQIIQNKNILSELDSARSASVK
-285 AEYDPIRKQYDEI
+285 QFDLIRKQYDEI

-335 KVDKLTKKINL
+335 KIDKLTKKINL

-477 AIEVR
+477 AVEVR

-502 LWNKM
+502 LWNKL

-518 LLFNKIKNVL
+518 LLFTKIKNVL
-528 LPQIKEAELNKE
+528 LPQIKEAELAKE
-540 RILNTRILDLQTKKA
+540 AELNTKILDLQTRKLELESKIEKTKLPA
-555 DLENKLEKASEAKIK
+555 SDLEA
-570 EAVNNATINE
+570 
-580 PNIPNEYKQIFL
+580 
-592 DNINY
+592 
-597 SKNNNT
+597 
-603 NLDKFAEALS
+603 
-613 EQLPDSFPFT
+613 
-623 YDDIEKVYNK
+623 
-633 YVKGEES
+633 
-640 IFSTDEALNLLNRYI
+640 
-655 EAERTISKTKIK
+655 
-667 SLFQHIRELGG
+667 
-678 IVDYGG
+678 
-684 DLKSMGIT
+684 
-692 NKTMPGLIRKAPSN
+692 
-706 ENDFFGESS
+706 
-715 IISSQ
+715 
-720 KTGADDIILKLM
+720 
-732 ERGYFI
+732 
-738 EREDGSMGK
+738 
-747 PTIRDLYE
+747 
-755 LIKREAHGEKMYSS
+755 
-769 SDIEKVRIKES
+769 
-780 AEYLLNELEQLGI
+780 
-793 DFDKLKE
+793 
-800 AVKLKKGKIKKYIE
+800 
-814 IKTENTSK
+814 IKTEIGLLDRK
-822 VIDTKTYIKIDKL
+822 IKT
-835 LAKTEIELMDKKI
+835 AKNKYEE
-848 NTLKNQYTDK
+848 K

-865 FEEIGDENDYV
+865 FEEIGDENDYI
-876 NEVVNDIVAKLK
+876 NEIVSDIVAKLK
-888 GEDRLGLVND
+888 GEDRLGLIND

-910 ERTLNFVMDNEL
+910 ERTLNFIMDNEL

-960 VEEISREYDDA
+960 VEEISKEYDEA

-1040 SDISRPI
+1040 TDISRPI

-1135 SSVMTQQRMIDNI
+1135 SSVMTQQRMIENI

-1171 INDIVK
+1171 INDLVK

-1228 WGNTEVGKVIL
+1228 WGNTEVGKIIL

-1259 KDLAVLNGVISATSL
+1259 KDLAVLNGLISATSL